1 MDTNFWKLLS
11 DMLPSHYQS
20 RAEDA
25 IRARQRR
32 LNHVLIQA
40 IQSRR
45 IPEDA
50 WEDSDIEALLNLL
63 ASMDSNNF
71 YKVSGVGEREGRV
84 FSAIVKRRNYG
95 MIHGIGR
102 SGDLAELQ
110 PKALGSSLLNML
122 SNALALSVIHISGIS
137 KCKKCIIIP
146 VATGMAMTL
155 CLMNFRKARPQAT
168 HVIWSRV
175 DQKSCIK
182 CITAIEGL
190 TLHVVEQIY
199 QHDRLCTNVPLMQET
214 VEFRVNPNLFKFP
227 IVLQFSIE
235 LVSELCDQFDIPHL
249 VNNAYGLQ
257 SSKLCSAL
265 DQANRRGR
273 VDLFVQSVDKNF
285 MMPVGGSIVGGFKP
299 EIVDSLS
306 KLYPGRASASVSMDF
321 LTTMLAM
328 GERQYQSMRSARV
341 GHFQQLHAGLQAWAA
356 KTNEQI
362 INCPKNN
369 ISIAVSLDRL
379 AEKCNDDINEITRL
393 GSMLFSRN
401 VTGARVVP
409 AGVNKIIEGI
419 EFKNWGAHSSIM
431 RRHYFNA
438 AAAIGMQL
446 HEIER
451 FLSTLESTLPSS
463 MIMAWFCMLAVVVVL
478 SADLVANFHY
488 TLDYRIRNL
497 ANGVSSGAVR
507 DCYDVQKQQ
516 LPLLPGGFFMVDVP
530 CSACLACGTGKLGCS
545 KMVRC
550 DLETD
555 GGGWTIIQRRENPLV
570 DFNGNWAEYRDGF
583 GDENNFWIGNEYLH
597 QISNYRLRNGGLK
610 LCVELLDDG
619 NEIHV
624 DCWTHFYVASEYE
637 RYLLLLGIYKGSSK
651 YDNFLSSRG
660 RVFATYDNDNSAMP
674 VIQCASYWQ
683 TGWWMNLQCRPEG
696 TLNLPLQSSPS
707 TPYIEGIFW
716 RTRNQGLKHIVKTV
730 MRIRPM
736 NVRFDF

>member
-1 MDTNFWKLLS
+1 LPRSIMDANFWKLLS

-32 LNHVLIQA
+32 LDH
-40 IQSRR
+40 RR

-50 WEDSDIEALLNLL
+50 WDDSDIEALLNLL

-71 YKVSGVGEREGRV
+71 HKVSGVGEREGRV
-84 FSAIVKRRNYG
+84 FSAMVKRRNYG

-110 PKALGSSLLNML
+110 PKALGSSLLNTL

-146 VATGMAMTL
+146 VSTGMAMTL

-199 QHDRLCTNVPLMQET
+199 QHDRLCTNVSLMQET
-214 VEFRVNPNLFKFP
+214 VEILNPEN
-227 IVLQFSIE
+227 VLCIITTTSCFAPRSPDNIE
-235 LVSELCDQFDIPHL
+235 LVSELCDQYDIPHL

-265 DQANRRGR
+265 DQANQRGR

-328 GERQYQSMRSARV
+328 GERQYQCMRSARV
-341 GHFQQLHAGLQAWAA
+341 GHFQHLHAGLQAWAE

-409 AGVNKIIEGI
+409 TGVNKTIEGI

-451 FLSTLESTLPSS
+451 FLSTLESTY
-463 MIMAWFCMLAVVVVL
+463 
-478 SADLVANFHY
+478 ADA
-488 TLDYRIRNL
+488 
-497 ANGVSSGAVR
+497 AVR

-530 CSACLACGTGKLGCS
+530 CSACLTCVTEKLGCS
-545 KMVRC
+545 KLVRC

-583 GDENNFWIGNEYLH
+583 GDENDFWIGNEYLH

-610 LCVELLDDG
+610 LCVELLDDE
-619 NEIHV
+619 NELHI

-651 YDNFLSSRG
+651 VDNFLTSRG

-696 TLNLPLQSSPS
+696 TLNLPLQSSPN

>member
-1 MDTNFWKLLS
+1 MDTNFWKSLS

-32 LNHVLIQA
+32 LNH
-40 IQSRR
+40 RR

-110 PKALGSSLLNML
+110 PKALGSSLLNTL
-122 SNALALSVIHISGIS
+122 SNALALSVIHIS
-137 KCKKCIIIP
+137 
-146 VATGMAMTL
+146 ATGMAMTL

-199 QHDRLCTNVPLMQET
+199 QHDRLCTNVPLMRET
-214 VEFRVNPNLFKFP
+214 VEVLNPEN
-227 IVLQFSIE
+227 VLCIITTTSCFAPRSPDNIE

-306 KLYPGRASASVSMDF
+306 KLYPGLLYMLTTIRSNVRSVICRCCYNAGRASASVSMDF

-328 GERQYQSMRSARV
+328 GERQYHSMRSARV

-451 FLSTLESTLPSS
+451 FLST
-463 MIMAWFCMLAVVVVL
+463 
-478 SADLVANFHY
+478 
-488 TLDYRIRNL
+488 
-497 ANGVSSGAVR
+497 GAVR

-530 CSACLACGTGKLGCS
+530 CSACLACGIGKLGCS

-583 GDENNFWIGNEYLH
+583 GDENDFWIGNEYLH

-651 YDNFLSSRG
+651 YDNFLTSRG

-674 VIQCASYWQ
+674 

-696 TLNLPLQSSPS
+696 TLNLPLQSSLN

>member
-1 MDTNFWKLLS
+1 MDANFWKLLS

-25 IRARQRR
+25 IRARQRK
-32 LNHVLIQA
+32 LDHVLIQA
-40 IQSRR
+40 IQK
-45 IPEDA
+45 DA

-84 FSAIVKRRNYG
+84 FSAMVKRRNYG

-110 PKALGSSLLNML
+110 PKALGSSLLNAL
-122 SNALALSVIHISGIS
+122 SNALALNVIHISGIS

-155 CLMNFRKARPQAT
+155 CLMSFRKARPQAT

-199 QHDRLCTNVPLMQET
+199 QHDRLCTNVSLMQET
-214 VEFRVNPNLFKFP
+214 VEVLNPES
-227 IVLQFSIE
+227 VLCIITTTSCFAPRSPDNIE
-235 LVSELCDQFDIPHL
+235 LVSELCDQYDIPHL

-328 GERQYQSMRSARV
+328 GERQYQCMRSARV
-341 GHFQQLHAGLQAWAA
+341 DHFQHLHAGLQAWAE

-362 INCPKNN
+362 ISCPKNN
-369 ISIAVSLDRL
+369 ISIGKIQRSKILCSNYPPIIPHAFSLAVSLDRL

-409 AGVNKIIEGI
+409 TGVNKIIEGI

-451 FLSTLESTLPSS
+451 FF
-463 MIMAWFCMLAVVVVL
+463 A
-478 SADLVANFHY
+478 
-488 TLDYRIRNL
+488 
-497 ANGVSSGAVR
+497 AVR

-545 KMVRC
+545 KLVRC

-555 GGGWTIIQRRENPLV
+555 GGGWTVIQRRENPLV

-583 GDENNFWIGNEYLH
+583 GDENDFWIGNEYLH

-610 LCVELLDDG
+610 LCVELLDDE
-619 NEIHV
+619 NEIHI

-651 YDNFLSSRG
+651 FDNFMSSRG

-674 VIQCASYWQ
+674 

-696 TLNLPLQSSPS
+696 TLNLPLQSSLN

-736 NVRFDF
+736 NVRFDL

>member
-1 MDTNFWKLLS
+1 MDTNFWKSLS

-40 IQSRR
+40 IQK
-45 IPEDA
+45 DA

-95 MIHGIGR
+95 AFLPELIALFDVRMIHGIGR

-110 PKALGSSLLNML
+110 PKALGSSLLNTL

-199 QHDRLCTNVPLMQET
+199 QHDRLCTNVPLMRET
-214 VEFRVNPNLFKFP
+214 VEVLNPEN
-227 IVLQFSIE
+227 VLCIITTTSCFAPRSPDNIE

-306 KLYPGRASASVSMDF
+306 KLYPGLFYMLTTIRSNVRSVICRCCYNAGRASASVSMDF

-328 GERQYQSMRSARV
+328 GERQYHSMRSARV

-451 FLSTLESTLPSS
+451 FLSTLEST
-463 MIMAWFCMLAVVVVL
+463 
-478 SADLVANFHY
+478 
-488 TLDYRIRNL
+488 
-497 ANGVSSGAVR
+497 GAVR

-530 CSACLACGTGKLGCS
+530 CSACLACGIGKLGCS

-583 GDENNFWIGNEYLH
+583 GDETDFWIGNEYLH

-651 YDNFLSSRG
+651 YDNFLTSRG

-696 TLNLPLQSSPS
+696 TLNLPLQSSLN

>member
-1 MDTNFWKLLS
+1 MLQETILFFSIMDTNFWKSLS

-110 PKALGSSLLNML
+110 PKALGSSLLNTL

-137 KCKKCIIIP
+137 NCKKCIIIP

-199 QHDRLCTNVPLMQET
+199 QHDRLCTNVPLMRET
-214 VEFRVNPNLFKFP
+214 VEVLNPEN
-227 IVLQFSIE
+227 VLCIITTTSCFAPRSPDNIE

-328 GERQYQSMRSARV
+328 GERQYHSMRSARV

-451 FLSTLESTLPSS
+451 FLSTLEST
-463 MIMAWFCMLAVVVVL
+463 
-478 SADLVANFHY
+478 
-488 TLDYRIRNL
+488 
-497 ANGVSSGAVR
+497 GAVR

-530 CSACLACGTGKLGCS
+530 CSACLACGIGKLGCS

-583 GDENNFWIGNEYLH
+583 GDENDFWIGNEYLH

-651 YDNFLSSRG
+651 YDNFLTSRG

-696 TLNLPLQSSPS
+696 TLNLPLQSSLN

>member
-1 MDTNFWKLLS
+1 MDANFWKLLS

-25 IRARQRR
+25 IRARQRK
-32 LNHVLIQA
+32 LDH
-40 IQSRR
+40 RR

-84 FSAIVKRRNYG
+84 FSAMVKRRNYG

-110 PKALGSSLLNML
+110 PKALGSSLLNAL
-122 SNALALSVIHISGIS
+122 SNALALNVIHISGIS

-155 CLMNFRKARPQAT
+155 CLMSFRKARPQAT

-199 QHDRLCTNVPLMQET
+199 QHDRLCTNVSLMQET
-214 VEFRVNPNLFKFP
+214 VEVLNPES
-227 IVLQFSIE
+227 VLCIITTTSCFAPRSPDNIE
-235 LVSELCDQFDIPHL
+235 LVSELCDQYDIPHL

-328 GERQYQSMRSARV
+328 GERQYQCMRSARV
-341 GHFQQLHAGLQAWAA
+341 DHFQHLHAGLQAWAE

-362 INCPKNN
+362 ISCPKNN
-369 ISIAVSLDRL
+369 ISIGKIQRSKILCSNYPPIIPHAFSLAVSLDRL

-409 AGVNKIIEGI
+409 TGVNKIIEGI

-451 FLSTLESTLPSS
+451 FFLPSS
-463 MIMAWFCMLAVVVVL
+463 MIMAWFCMLTMVVCVHIL
-478 SADLVANFHY
+478 SGA
-488 TLDYRIRNL
+488 
-497 ANGVSSGAVR
+497 SSAAVR

-545 KMVRC
+545 KLVRC

-555 GGGWTIIQRRENPLV
+555 GGGWTVIQRRENPLV

-583 GDENNFWIGNEYLH
+583 GDENDFWIGNEYLH

-610 LCVELLDDG
+610 LCVELLDDE
-619 NEIHV
+619 NEIHI

-651 YDNFLSSRG
+651 FDNFMSSRG

-674 VIQCASYWQ
+674 

-696 TLNLPLQSSPS
+696 TLNLPLQSSLN

-736 NVRFDF
+736 NVRFDL

>member
-1 MDTNFWKLLS
+1 MLQETILFFSIMDTNFWKSLS

-110 PKALGSSLLNML
+110 PKALGSSLLNTL

-137 KCKKCIIIP
+137 NCKKCIIIP

-199 QHDRLCTNVPLMQET
+199 QHDRLCTNVPLMRET
-214 VEFRVNPNLFKFP
+214 VEVLNPEN
-227 IVLQFSIE
+227 VLCIITTTSCFAPRSPDNIE

-306 KLYPGRASASVSMDF
+306 KLYPGLFYMLTTIRSNVRSVICRCCYNAGRASASVSMDF

-328 GERQYQSMRSARV
+328 GERQYHSMRSARV

-451 FLSTLESTLPSS
+451 FLSTLEST
-463 MIMAWFCMLAVVVVL
+463 
-478 SADLVANFHY
+478 
-488 TLDYRIRNL
+488 
-497 ANGVSSGAVR
+497 GAVR

-530 CSACLACGTGKLGCS
+530 CSACLACGIGKLGCS

-583 GDENNFWIGNEYLH
+583 GDENDFWIGNEYLH

-651 YDNFLSSRG
+651 YDNFLTSRG

-696 TLNLPLQSSPS
+696 TLNLPLQSSLN

>member
-1 MDTNFWKLLS
+1 
-11 DMLPSHYQS
+11 
-20 RAEDA
+20 
-25 IRARQRR
+25 
-32 LNHVLIQA
+32 
-40 IQSRR
+40 
-45 IPEDA
+45 
-50 WEDSDIEALLNLL
+50 
-63 ASMDSNNF
+63 
-71 YKVSGVGEREGRV
+71 
-84 FSAIVKRRNYG
+84 

-137 KCKKCIIIP
+137 KCEKCIIIP

-214 VEFRVNPNLFKFP
+214 VEVLNPEN
-227 IVLQFSIE
+227 VLCIITTTSCFAPRSPDNIE

-451 FLSTLESTLPSS
+451 FLSTLESTYAELMKKSKKKIFLIS
-463 MIMAWFCMLAVVVVL
+463 F
-478 SADLVANFHY
+478 FHY
-488 TLDYRIRNL
+488 
-497 ANGVSSGAVR
+497 
-507 DCYDVQKQQ
+507 
-516 LPLLPGGFFMVDVP
+516 
-530 CSACLACGTGKLGCS
+530 
-545 KMVRC
+545 
-550 DLETD
+550 
-555 GGGWTIIQRRENPLV
+555 
-570 DFNGNWAEYRDGF
+570 
-583 GDENNFWIGNEYLH
+583 
-597 QISNYRLRNGGLK
+597 
-610 LCVELLDDG
+610 
-619 NEIHV
+619 
-624 DCWTHFYVASEYE
+624 
-637 RYLLLLGIYKGSSK
+637 
-651 YDNFLSSRG
+651 
-660 RVFATYDNDNSAMP
+660 
-674 VIQCASYWQ
+674 
-683 TGWWMNLQCRPEG
+683 
-696 TLNLPLQSSPS
+696 
-707 TPYIEGIFW
+707 PYICE
-716 RTRNQGLKHIVKTV
+716 
-730 MRIRPM
+730 
-736 NVRFDF
+736 

>member
-1 MDTNFWKLLS
+1 MDTNFWKSLS

-40 IQSRR
+40 IQK
-45 IPEDA
+45 DA

-95 MIHGIGR
+95 AFLPELIALFDVRMIHGIGR

-110 PKALGSSLLNML
+110 PKALGSSLLNTL

-199 QHDRLCTNVPLMQET
+199 QHDRLCTNVPLMRET
-214 VEFRVNPNLFKFP
+214 VEVLNPEN
-227 IVLQFSIE
+227 VLCIITTTSCFAPRSPDNIE

-306 KLYPGRASASVSMDF
+306 KLYPGLFYMLTTIRSNVRSVICRCCYNAGRASASVSMDF

-328 GERQYQSMRSARV
+328 GERQYHSMRSARV

-451 FLSTLESTLPSS
+451 FLSTLEST
-463 MIMAWFCMLAVVVVL
+463 
-478 SADLVANFHY
+478 
-488 TLDYRIRNL
+488 
-497 ANGVSSGAVR
+497 GAVR

-530 CSACLACGTGKLGCS
+530 CSACLACGIGKLGCS

-583 GDENNFWIGNEYLH
+583 GDENDFWIGNEYLH

-651 YDNFLSSRG
+651 YDNFLTSRG

-696 TLNLPLQSSPS
+696 TLNLPLQSSLN

-716 RTRNQGLKHIVKTV
+716 RTRNQGLKHIVKMV

-736 NVRFDF
+736 NVKFDF

>member
-1 MDTNFWKLLS
+1 MDANFWKLLS

-25 IRARQRR
+25 IRARQRK
-32 LNHVLIQA
+32 LDHVLIQ
-40 IQSRR
+40 RR
-45 IPEDA
+45 IPENA

-84 FSAIVKRRNYG
+84 FSAMVKRRNYG

-110 PKALGSSLLNML
+110 PKALGSSLLNAL

-155 CLMNFRKARPQAT
+155 CLMSFRKARPQAT

-199 QHDRLCTNVPLMQET
+199 QHDRLCTNVSLMQET
-214 VEFRVNPNLFKFP
+214 VEVLNPES
-227 IVLQFSIE
+227 VLCIITTTSCFAPRSPDNIE
-235 LVSELCDQFDIPHL
+235 LVSELCDQYDIPHL

-328 GERQYQSMRSARV
+328 GERQYQCMRSARV
-341 GHFQQLHAGLQAWAA
+341 DHFQHLHAGLQAWAE

-362 INCPKNN
+362 ISCPKNN

-409 AGVNKIIEGI
+409 TGVNKIIEGI

-451 FLSTLESTLPSS
+451 FLSTLEST
-463 MIMAWFCMLAVVVVL
+463 A
-478 SADLVANFHY
+478 
-488 TLDYRIRNL
+488 
-497 ANGVSSGAVR
+497 AVR

-545 KMVRC
+545 KLVRC

-555 GGGWTIIQRRENPLV
+555 GGGWTVIQRRENPLV

-583 GDENNFWIGNEYLH
+583 GDENDFWIGNEYLH

-610 LCVELLDDG
+610 LCVELLDDE
-619 NEIHV
+619 NEIHI

-651 YDNFLSSRG
+651 FDNFMSSRG

-696 TLNLPLQSSPS
+696 TLNLPLQSSLN

-736 NVRFDF
+736 NVRFDL

>member
-1 MDTNFWKLLS
+1 MDANFWKLLS

-25 IRARQRR
+25 IRARQRK
-32 LNHVLIQA
+32 LDHVLIQA
-40 IQSRR
+40 IQK
-45 IPEDA
+45 DA

-84 FSAIVKRRNYG
+84 FSAMVKRRNYG

-110 PKALGSSLLNML
+110 PKALGSSLLNAL

-155 CLMNFRKARPQAT
+155 CLMSFRKARPQAT

-199 QHDRLCTNVPLMQET
+199 QHDRLCTNVSLMQET
-214 VEFRVNPNLFKFP
+214 VEVLNPES
-227 IVLQFSIE
+227 VLCIITTTSCFAPRSPDNIE
-235 LVSELCDQFDIPHL
+235 LVSELCDQYDIPHL

-328 GERQYQSMRSARV
+328 GERQYQCMRSARV
-341 GHFQQLHAGLQAWAA
+341 DHFQHLHAGLQAWAE

-362 INCPKNN
+362 ISCPKNN
-369 ISIAVSLDRL
+369 ISIGKIQRSKILCSNYPPIIPHAFSLAVSLDRL

-409 AGVNKIIEGI
+409 TGVNKIIEGI

-451 FLSTLESTLPSS
+451 FF
-463 MIMAWFCMLAVVVVL
+463 A
-478 SADLVANFHY
+478 
-488 TLDYRIRNL
+488 
-497 ANGVSSGAVR
+497 AVR

-545 KMVRC
+545 KLVRC

-555 GGGWTIIQRRENPLV
+555 GGGWTVIQRRENPLV

-583 GDENNFWIGNEYLH
+583 GDENDFWIGNEYLH

-610 LCVELLDDG
+610 LCVELLDDE
-619 NEIHV
+619 NEIHI

-651 YDNFLSSRG
+651 FDNFMSSRG

-674 VIQCASYWQ
+674 

-696 TLNLPLQSSPS
+696 TLNLPLQSSLN

-736 NVRFDF
+736 NVRFDL

>member
-1 MDTNFWKLLS
+1 MDTNFWKSLS

-32 LNHVLIQA
+32 LNH
-40 IQSRR
+40 RR

-110 PKALGSSLLNML
+110 PKALGSSLLNTL

-137 KCKKCIIIP
+137 NCKKCIIIP

-199 QHDRLCTNVPLMQET
+199 QHDRLCTNVPLMRET
-214 VEFRVNPNLFKFP
+214 VEVLNPEN
-227 IVLQFSIE
+227 VLCIITTTSCFAPRSPDNIE

-328 GERQYQSMRSARV
+328 GERQYHSMRSARV

-451 FLSTLESTLPSS
+451 FLST
-463 MIMAWFCMLAVVVVL
+463 
-478 SADLVANFHY
+478 
-488 TLDYRIRNL
+488 
-497 ANGVSSGAVR
+497 GAVR

-530 CSACLACGTGKLGCS
+530 CSACLACGIGKLGCS

-583 GDENNFWIGNEYLH
+583 GDENDFWIGNEYLH

-651 YDNFLSSRG
+651 YDNFLTSRG

-674 VIQCASYWQ
+674 

-696 TLNLPLQSSPS
+696 TLNLPLQSSLN